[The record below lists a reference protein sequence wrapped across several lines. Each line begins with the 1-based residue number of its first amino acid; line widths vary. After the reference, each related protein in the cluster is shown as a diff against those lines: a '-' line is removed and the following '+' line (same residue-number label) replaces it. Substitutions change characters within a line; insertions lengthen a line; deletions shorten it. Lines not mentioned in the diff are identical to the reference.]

1 MLITKL
7 NESYLKITDIE
18 YDTAIF
24 LNDQFS
30 FFAEGYRWNPKFKTK
45 KWDGKIRLFNM
56 RNSTLPIG
64 CFDKL
69 INLCNNSGIKYKV
82 ADYELIDVDVT
93 TDKINNFIQ
102 NDIKCELILRD
113 YQINAVLGS
122 FNKNKCITLLP
133 TSSGK
138 SFIQFTII
146 NYLLQKGYIKKA
158 LLIVPTVSL
167 VDQMQYDFL
176 DYAKNVKDYK
186 ENIHCIYSG
195 KSKESDKSIIISTW
209 QSLINIEDKNWFKQF
224 DLIASDEVHL
234 ATGKCLSDI
243 ISLCSNAKFKLGFS
257 GTLQESKVAKEQ
269 LESLFGS
276 VNQFVT
282 TQELMEAGTLTKIKI
297 YNLVLNYSEED
308 KKKFK
313 DKIKT
318 EYKKER
324 DGAAKKYQIESDFIK
339 KNKNRVKFILQTIK
353 KCKGN
358 TLILFKNIDYGEKLA
373 ELINKYIEDRN
384 VYFICGD
391 ISPAERERVRLIME
405 EENDAIIVAT
415 LNIFSTGINIKKLKY
430 LMFVQSVKSKI
441 KVLQSIGRVLRK
453 HGSKNEAIFIDIIDS
468 IDKKNFSVKHGLS
481 KLELYE
487 TEGFDYKVKEINLG

>member
-1 MLITKL
+1 MLITKI

-18 YDTAIF
+18 YDEAIF

-30 FFAEGYRWNPKFKTK
+30 FFAEGYRWNPKFKTR

-82 ADYELIDVDVT
+82 VDYELIQVDSSIE
-93 TDKINNFIQ
+93 KINDFLK
-102 NDIKCELILRD
+102 NDIKCELILKD
-113 YQINAVLGS
+113 YQVNAILGS
-122 FNKNKCITLLP
+122 FNKNKCISLLP

-138 SFIQFTII
+138 SLIQFAVI

-167 VDQMQYDFL
+167 VDQMGYDFL

-186 ENIHCIYSG
+186 DNIHCIYSG
-195 KSKESDKSIIISTW
+195 KSKQSEKPIIISTW
-209 QSLINIEDKNWFKQF
+209 QSLINIEDSEWFTQF
-224 DLIASDEVHL
+224 DLIACDEVHL

-257 GTLQESKVAKEQ
+257 GTLQDSKVAKEQ

-276 VNQFVT
+276 VNEFVT
-282 TQELMEAGTLTKIKI
+282 TKELMDEGTLTKIKI
-297 YNLVLNYSEED
+297 YNLVLNYSDED
-308 KKKFK
+308 KKKFRE
-313 DKIKT
+313 KIKL

-324 DGAAKKYQIESDFIK
+324 DGAAKKYQIESDFVQ
-339 KNKNRVKFILQTIK
+339 KNKSRMKFILQTVK
-353 KCKGN
+353 KCQGN
-358 TLILFKNIDYGEKLA
+358 TLILFKNISYGEKLT

-391 ISPAERERVRLIME
+391 ISPTERERVRLIME
-405 EENDAIIVAT
+405 EETNAIIIAT

-453 HGSKNEAIFIDIIDS
+453 HESKNEAIFIDIIDS
-468 IDKKNFSVKHGLS
+468 IDRKNFSVKHGLN
-481 KLELYE
+481 KLELYD
-487 TEGFDYKVKEINLG
+487 TEGFDYKVKEIKLG